1 MGLPGSGKTTLASKL
16 VPLINAKW
24 INADKVR
31 KSANDWDFSYAG
43 VERQAKRMSDL
54 ADKYIKKNNFVVAD
68 FFCPTPK
75 TREIFKADYVIWVD
89 TIDKGRFQDTNQMF
103 VKPKKFDFH
112 VTTKNAEFWVTQ
124 ISKNLIP
131 GKK

>member
-24 INADKVR
+24 LNADKVR
-31 KSANDWDFSYAG
+31 KSANDWDFSYTG

-54 ADKYIKKNNFVVAD
+54 ADKYIKKKNYVIAD

-75 TREIFKADYVIWVD
+75 TREIFKADYIIWVD

-124 ISKNLIP
+124 ILKNLIP
-131 GKK
+131 SKK